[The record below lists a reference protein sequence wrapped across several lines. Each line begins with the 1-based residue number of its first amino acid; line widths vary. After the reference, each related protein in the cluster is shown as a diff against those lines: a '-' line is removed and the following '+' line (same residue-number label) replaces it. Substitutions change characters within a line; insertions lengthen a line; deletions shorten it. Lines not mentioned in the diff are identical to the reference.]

1 MHVKW
6 LNQRRLTIYPRII
19 VAMYII
25 LGGALIVAPA
35 FRGPG
40 GTDLYNRPLGAD
52 FSHYWVA
59 SSLALTGQATIVYD
73 PPKFIAAEEA
83 KFKVE
88 FPIPWFYPPT
98 FLVVLL
104 PLALLP
110 YIPSL
115 IAWLALTLSGYLVIL
130 RRIAPHPAT
139 IWLALAFPGTFQNF
153 FHGQNGFLSAALIG
167 GGLLLLD
174 QFPLAGGFLLGLVS
188 YKPHLTVLIPLAL
201 IAGKRW
207 QALIS
212 LLIAASVMVLSS
224 FVLFGK
230 DVWLAFLNNL
240 SLPMKLLENG
250 SLPINK
256 MVTIFSALLEFGAGL
271 HLALFIQVCVML
283 AVALAIFLVWHQ
295 NRPLSSRASVLV
307 IGILLF
313 TPYLFAYDLTL
324 LALPLAW
331 LGWEGYT
338 KGWIHGER
346 VLLFLGWIMPFIT
359 PILALINFQI
369 APLILVAI
377 MILVVKGSTIR
388 ASFASEAAKP
398 YE

>member
-1 MHVKW
+1 
-6 LNQRRLTIYPRII
+6 
-19 VAMYII
+19 MYVI
-25 LGGALIVAPA
+25 LGGALIVAPG
-35 FRGPG
+35 FWGPG
-40 GTDLYNRPLGAD
+40 STDFKNRPIGAD

-59 SSLALTGQATIVYD
+59 SSLALTGQATAVYD
-73 PPKFIAAEEA
+73 SPKFIAAQEA
-83 KFKVE
+83 KFKVK

-98 FLVVLL
+98 FLVVVL

-115 IAWLALTLSGYLVIL
+115 IAWLAITLSGYLVIL

-167 GGLLLLD
+167 GGLLFLD
-174 QFPLAGGFLLGLVS
+174 EFPLAGGFLLGLVS
-188 YKPHLTVLIPLAL
+188 YKPHLMVLIPVAL

-207 QALIS
+207 RALIS
-212 LLIAASVMVLSS
+212 SLVAASVMVLSS

-230 DVWLAFLNNL
+230 DVWLFFMNNL
-240 SLPMKLLENG
+240 LLPMKLLENG
-250 SLPINK
+250 MLPVNK
-256 MVTIFSALLEFGAGL
+256 MVTIFSATLEFGAGL
-271 HLALFIQVCVML
+271 YLALFIQVCVML
-283 AVALAIFLVWHQ
+283 VVAMAVFFVWHQ
-295 NRPLSSRASVLV
+295 NRPLSIRASVLV

-313 TPYLFAYDLTL
+313 TPYLFSYDLTL

-338 KGWIHGER
+338 KGWILGER

-359 PILALINFQI
+359 PLLALINLQI

-377 MILVVKGSTIR
+377 MILVVKRRMIG
-388 ASFASEAAKP
+388 ASFVSEGAKP
-398 YE
+398 L